1 LATEEV
7 PFLLCLK
14 VFIFFGQWSVVLLGK
29 NDLEGCLFLFYPI
42 KSVLYF
48 QEIPREPFIPLTP
61 EEEAEVK
68 RAFLPNNRYI

>member
-14 VFIFFGQWSVVLLGK
+14 VFIFLANGVLFYWEK
-29 NDLEGCLFLFYPI
+29 NDLEGCLLLFCPI